1 MGERGRVLGR
11 RSPTSASHPCQ
22 RTRDSGRQSGAQSG
36 CPHPSTA
43 PPPMP
48 APSLQLPGAT
58 KSTRLSP
65 ARLHLCTSVP
75 LEPSPPRSPQGPVAA
90 LPAACLVSGPRQ
102 GALSGRLGGR
112 LGRAGTRGCTH

>member
-22 RTRDSGRQSGAQSG
+22 RTRDSGRQSGRSRVVHTLAQRRLQRPHHLSNFRVPPNQPD
-36 CPHPSTA
+36 CP
-43 PPPMP
+43 
-48 APSLQLPGAT
+48 
-58 KSTRLSP
+58 
-65 ARLHLCTSVP
+65 LHDSTSVPLP

-90 LPAACLVSGPRQ
+90 LPAACLVSGSRQ